1 MFLLFILLFS
11 SNFQACLNLYFFLF
25 QLYSAW
31 GLPPP
36 VLKKKLEEHLASLI
50 PCIARKQATTC
61 LLGWWAGC
69 C

>member
-11 SNFQACLNLYFFLF
+11 SNFLSLFEPLFFLF

-36 VLKKKLEEHLASLI
+36 VLKKLEEHLASLI
-50 PCIARKQATTC
+50 PCIARTPSFLKYKTF
-61 LLGWWAGC
+61 
-69 C
+69 